1 MIPPEPELWWWLEP
15 LARGVVSVVIGTG
28 VVQNGLYTTL
38 LALALVE
45 LVVRPPET
53 ATARLWSDYRDA
65 LPKITVLVPAFN
77 EERTVVQSVRSLLSL
92 HYPSHDVIVVNDGS
106 TDRTLAILIEAF
118 GLEPALRPF
127 EPVLGHRPI
136 RALYA
141 SARHPNLLVADKLN
155 GGKSDALNAAINLTD
170 APLLCAVDA
179 DTLLEADSLLRA
191 ARPFVDEPDR
201 TVVVGGTVRV
211 ANGCRVRNG
220 RVTRA
225 ALAHRPLVLLQT
237 VEYLRAF
244 TMARLGWS
252 RIGALTIVSGAF
264 GIFSREVV
272 LAVGGYGTWTVG
284 EDLEMVLKIH
294 RLMGERGQPYRVA
307 YVPEPMCWTE
317 VPETLGVLAAQR
329 IRWQRGGLEAFF
341 RHHDMLL
348 GRRHGRVGVLGL
360 GSLLVQDV
368 IAPPVEVIGYLLVPL
383 FWAMGVLDWDYF
395 AAFLALSFGYGTFL
409 SIGALLLEEIELKRW
424 PRIRDLLV
432 LGLAAVVENLGYR
445 QLLNVFRVIGIWR
458 FVRRRPAGWGRMIRR
473 GLQTAS

>member
-1 MIPPEPELWWWLEP
+1 M
-15 LARGVVSVVIGTG
+15 IGTG
-28 VVQNGLYTTL
+28 VVQNALYTTL
-38 LALALVE
+38 LALALIE

-53 ATARLWSDYRDA
+53 ATARLWSDYREA
-65 LPKITVLVPAFN
+65 LPRIAVLVPAYN
-77 EERTVVQSVRSLLSL
+77 EEVTIVQSVRSLLSL

-106 TDRTLAILIEAF
+106 TDRTLAVLVDAF
-118 GLEPALRPF
+118 GLEPTRRPYETALD
-127 EPVLGHRPI
+127 HRPI
-136 RALYA
+136 RALYG
-141 SARHPNLLVADKLN
+141 SARHPNLLVADKAN
-155 GGKSDALNAAINLTD
+155 GGKADALNAAINLSG

-220 RVTRA
+220 RVVDVGPPK
-225 ALAHRPLVLLQT
+225 RPLALLQT

-264 GIFSREVV
+264 GLFRRDVV
-272 LAVGGYGTWTVG
+272 LEVGGYGTWTVG

-368 IAPPVEVIGYLLVPL
+368 IAPPVEVVGYLLVPL
-383 FWAMGVLDWDYF
+383 FWLTGVLDWSYF

-409 SIGALLLEEIELKRW
+409 SIGALLLEEIELKRP
-424 PRIRDLLV
+424 PRTGDLLV
-432 LGLAAVVENLGYR
+432 MSFAAVAENLGYR
-445 QLLNVFRVIGIWR
+445 QLLNVFRMIGIWR
-458 FVRRRPAGWGRMIRR
+458 FVRRRPAGWGRMVRV
-473 GLQTAS
+473 GLRPADAGT

>member
-1 MIPPEPELWWWLEP
+1 MLGPEVWWWLEP

-53 ATARLWSDYRDA
+53 LTSRLWSAYRED
-65 LPKITVLVPAFN
+65 LPRITVLVPAFN
-77 EERTVVQSVRSLLSL
+77 EERTIVQSVRSLLSL

-106 TDRTLAILIEAF
+106 SDRTLAILIDAF
-118 GLEPALRPF
+118 GLEPTLRPF
-127 EPVLGHRPI
+127 EPVLDHQPI
-136 RALYA
+136 RGLYG
-141 SARHPNLLVADKLN
+141 SARHPNLLVADKIN

-220 RVTRA
+220 RVIEA
-225 ALAHRPLVLLQT
+225 APARRPLVLLQT

-252 RIGALTIVSGAF
+252 RIGVLTIVSGAF

-272 LAVGGYGTWTVG
+272 LEVGGYATWTVG

-294 RLMGERGQPYRVA
+294 RLMGDRRQPYRVA

-348 GRRHGRVGVLGL
+348 SRRHGRVGVLGL

-368 IAPPVEVIGYLLVPL
+368 ISPPVEVIGYLLVPT
-383 FWAMGVLDWDYF
+383 FWALGVLESEYF
-395 AAFLALSFGYGTFL
+395 IAFLALSFGYGTFL
-409 SIGALLLEEIELKRW
+409 SMGALLLEEIELKRW
-424 PRIRDLLV
+424 PRITDLLV
-432 LGLAAVVENLGYR
+432 LSLAAIAENLGYR
-445 QLLNVFRVIGIWR
+445 QGLNILRLVGIWCFIR
-458 FVRRRPAGWGRMIRR
+458 GRPARWGRMVRT
-473 GLQTAS
+473 GLRTAA